1 MSIGVGL
8 GDLLFVGLIAKLV
21 GSLSGSS
28 LVDNLPNVRV
38 FGGDA
43 LDRGLWIVGILI
55 VLIWV
60 STGLKF
66 LTQLIGARVSAEI

>member
-66 LTQLIGARVSAEI
+66 